1 MKARLKPVVA
11 EYLPACM
18 ANIFYKLKRFGLISF
33 KGNRWGKNRTLQELN

>member
-18 ANIFYKLKRFGLISF
+18 ANIFHKLKRFGLISF
-33 KGNRWGKNRTLQELN
+33 KVIAGERIGHYKN